1 MPTPSS
7 PSPTA
12 TDVKRSRFGGAL
24 LELNQ
29 DQTAEVRRGLVLRVR
44 ELVGAKR
51 RARGTEHEALLDNDL
66 RETQW
71 VLRSIDAQC
80 PTEDDPA

>member
-1 MPTPSS
+1 
-7 PSPTA
+7 
-12 TDVKRSRFGGAL
+12 
-24 LELNQ
+24 
-29 DQTAEVRRGLVLRVR
+29 VLRVR